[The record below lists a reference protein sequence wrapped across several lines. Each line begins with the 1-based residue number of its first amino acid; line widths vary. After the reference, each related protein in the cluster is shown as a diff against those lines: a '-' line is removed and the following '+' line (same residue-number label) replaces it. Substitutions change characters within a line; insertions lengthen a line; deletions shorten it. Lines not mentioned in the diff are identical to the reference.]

1 MNKRETG
8 SRYEAEAAAFLERQG
23 YRILERN
30 YRDRRGEIDL
40 IAKDG
45 SCLVFVEV
53 KYRKDVKHGYPE
65 EAVGYYKQQRIRH
78 TAEYYLYSH
87 NLGNDTR
94 CRFDVVS
101 ILGTEIRL
109 IRDAF

>member
-1 MNKRETG
+1 MNKRQTG
-8 SRYEAEAAAFLERQG
+8 SRYEQEAAAFLEQQG
-23 YRILERN
+23 YQIIERN
-30 YRDRRGEIDL
+30 YRDRRGEIDI
-40 IAKDG
+40 IARDG
-45 SCLVFVEV
+45 NCLVFVEV
-53 KYRKDVKHGYPE
+53 KYRKDAKNGYPE

-78 TAEYYLYSH
+78 TAEYYLLRH
-87 NLGNDTR
+87 HLGEDMP